1 MDELAEKNQELRNA
15 HLQLRTLTEQVRR
28 LSRQLIEAQES
39 ERRRLSRELHDRVG
53 QNLTAL
59 ALNLNM
65 IRNDLLPRADA
76 EVSRR
81 LEDCLAL
88 VSSTADAIDR
98 ALADLHTPILDA
110 EGLLPA
116 LLWHSGEFSER
127 TGIEVQ
133 VRGAAPESR
142 PARHIEIAL
151 FRIAQEALNN
161 AAKHAQTAQVQIELS
176 QSDSELA
183 LRIADDGVGFDSTG
197 MAANWKRRRGMQTM
211 RERAEAIGGILD
223 VRTGPGNGT
232 QVTVRVPLRALT
244 DEE

>member
-1 MDELAEKNQELRNA
+1 
-15 HLQLRTLTEQVRR
+15 V
-28 LSRQLIEAQES
+28 
-39 ERRRLSRELHDRVG
+39 
-53 QNLTAL
+53 
-59 ALNLNM
+59 
-65 IRNDLLPRADA
+65 
-76 EVSRR
+76 
-81 LEDCLAL
+81 L
-88 VSSTADAIDR
+88 VKGT
-98 ALADLHTPILDA
+98 
-110 EGLLPA
+110 
-116 LLWHSGEFSER
+116 
-127 TGIEVQ
+127 
-133 VRGAAPESR
+133 APESR
-142 PARHIEIAL
+142 PERYIEIAL